1 MNFTQ
6 NIHIGWFI
14 LAAIIG
20 ICSFVVLLWLLTK
33 IVRWAKRRP
42 AGAYVILAIFPLI
55 SLLPIPHS
63 EIKKLQRVKQEQVE
77 QKEQSGEPE
86 TEDDKPA
93 V

>member
-1 MNFTQ
+1 M
-6 NIHIGWFI
+6 HIGWFI

-20 ICSFVVLLWLLTK
+20 ISSFVVLLWLLAK
-33 IVRWAKRRP
+33 VVRWAKRRP

-63 EIKKLQRVKQEQVE
+63 EIKKLQRVKQEQVQ

>member
-6 NIHIGWFI
+6 NIHFGWFI
-14 LAAIIG
+14 LATIIG
-20 ICSFVVLLWLLTK
+20 ISSFVVLLWLLPK

-63 EIKKLQRVKQEQVE
+63 EIKKLQRIKQEQVQ
-77 QKEQSGEPE
+77 QKEQSGEPG
-86 TEDDKPA
+86 TEDNKPTS
-93 V
+93 

>member
-6 NIHIGWFI
+6 NIHISWFI

-20 ICSFVVLLWLLTK
+20 ISSFVVLLWLLAK
-33 IVRWAKRRP
+33 VVRWAKRRP

-63 EIKKLQRVKQEQVE
+63 EIKKLQRVKQEQVQ

-86 TEDDKPA
+86 TEDEKPT

>member
-1 MNFTQ
+1 MSVTQ
-6 NIHIGWFI
+6 NIHFGWFI
-14 LAAIIG
+14 LATVIG
-20 ICSFVVLLWLLTK
+20 ISCFVLLLGCLPK

-63 EIKKLQRVKQEQVE
+63 EIKKLQRIKQEQVQ

-86 TEDDKPA
+86 TEDDKPIR
-93 V
+93 

>member
-20 ICSFVVLLWLLTK
+20 FSSFVVLLWLLVK

-63 EIKKLQRVKQEQVE
+63 EIKKLQRVKQEQVQ

>member
-20 ICSFVVLLWLLTK
+20 ISSFVVLLWLLAK

-63 EIKKLQRVKQEQVE
+63 EIKKLQRVKQEQVQ

>member
-20 ICSFVVLLWLLTK
+20 ISSFVVLLWLLAK
-33 IVRWAKRRP
+33 VVRWAKRRP

-63 EIKKLQRVKQEQVE
+63 EIKKLQRVKQEQVQ